1 MNNILMVG
9 FRPDINIKI
18 GGYSTIHHTPFKEEE
33 GGLSPK
39 EYELLCKRIAKQTSI
54 VILNL
59 DKKHLTFDE
68 SLILIDAYTNNTP
81 IVGIGKKVRDNLLCI
96 VLSNRFEFIEDAI
109 IHIKNNY

>member
-9 FRPDINIKI
+9 FSPDINIKI
-18 GGYSTIHHTPFKEEE
+18 GGYSTIHHTPFKKEE
-33 GGLSPK
+33 GGLSSK
-39 EYELLCKRIAKQTSI
+39 EYELLCKRIVEKTSI

-68 SLILIDAYTNNTP
+68 SFIVINAYTKGIP
-81 IVGIGKKVRDNLLCI
+81 VVGVGEKIRDNLLDI
-96 VLSNRFEFIEDAI
+96 VLSNKFEFLEDVI